1 MDEWWVLLRQLKIP
15 PSEIR
20 QMTYPEMKLEM
31 LGRFEQA
38 ITEAQA
44 HLDAKQ
50 PDTGAHVIESADPAN
65 AAQMH
70 ALAAAVKAKRAG

>member
-1 MDEWWVLLRQLKIP
+1 LRQLKLP

-38 ITEAQA
+38 IEEQRARLEVEKSSNDGTRVVRPDDPDRDTHLQA
-44 HLDAKQ
+44 
-50 PDTGAHVIESADPAN
+50 I
-65 AAQMH
+65 AAM
-70 ALAAAVKAKRAG
+70 VKAKQG